1 MGPAGELWSTAE
13 DLCRFAAFLLDG
25 DDRVLAAE
33 TLAEMRTPASPPGD
47 DAWASGYGLGLQ
59 LFRHDGHVLY
69 GHSGSM
75 PGFLAT
81 LCVSP
86 DDDLGGIALANATSG
101 PDIAAIA
108 IDLVRIVAD
117 REPRMPA
124 RWKPLP
130 AVDQALLA
138 LTGLWYWG
146 PRPYVLRLLPG
157 RGLELTPAAG
167 KGRASR
173 FRAEPDGTWTGLD
186 GYYTGETLR
195 LVRSRGGAA
204 DHLDLGSFV
213 FTREP
218 YEREA
223 PLAARPDPEGWR
235 EF

>member
-1 MGPAGELWSTAE
+1 M
-13 DLCRFAAFLLDG
+13 
-25 DDRVLAAE
+25 LAAK
-33 TLAEMRTPASPPGD
+33 TLAEMRAPASPPGD

-59 LFRHDGHVLY
+59 LFRHDGRVFY

-86 DDDLGGIALANATSG
+86 ADGLGGIALANATSG
-101 PDIAAIA
+101 PDIAGIA

-117 REPRMPA
+117 HEPRVPA

-130 AVDQALLA
+130 DVEAGPARADRPVVLGTPALPA
-138 LTGLWYWG
+138 AAARR
-146 PRPYVLRLLPG
+146 PRPGALARGG
-157 RGLELTPAAG
+157 R
-167 KGRASR
+167 GRASR

-186 GYYTGETLR
+186 GYYAGETLL
-195 LVRSRGGAA
+195 LVRGADNTV

-218 YEREA
+218 YELEA

-235 EF
+235 AF